1 MCISM
6 PPQEMF
12 VFRLSYIASGAFL
25 GTVVSVLGL
34 VQIVLWNEIKMQIEL
49 RFQLPGLNGT
59 ESSDKSH
66 SR

>member
-1 MCISM
+1 MCVSM

-49 RFQLPGLNGT
+49 P
-59 ESSDKSH
+59 
-66 SR
+66 